1 MRTINDIVPPS
12 RRRGT
17 EFSSNETSQ
26 QESVTPSRER
36 SSKFPYKT
44 FISMILVVA
53 LSLGVLYYFSSAKV
67 LVTPNT
73 VSAAVDSTFTANQ
86 STGDL
91 PYEIITSEKIA
102 SQSVKS
108 SGTKTVS
115 SFASGSITI
124 SSTQT
129 KSQNLLAKTRFAT
142 QAGLIFRLHEAVTV
156 PAGSAAQPST
166 VKVTVYA
173 DAIGDTYNVGP
184 TSFSIPGFAGS
195 PQATMITARSSE
207 SMLGGASGTVPV
219 IDISLETPARTALI
233 TALSPELT
241 SSLQDKIPS
250 GYTLLPGAAT
260 TTFTSLASA
269 PSPTT
274 GMVDVKEQGVI
285 TAVVFPNSALA
296 KAVATSVS
304 GLGYQN
310 EPITLLPSS
319 SLKLSSPSLPEVN
332 AASFS
337 FNLAGTASLVY
348 TIDSTRIAASVA
360 GKSRS
365 AAQVALTAYPEIK
378 SAIIVLRPFWRQTFP
393 QDPSTIAITVNKP

>member
-12 RRRGT
+12 RRREVEPST
-17 EFSSNETSQ
+17 HEPRE
-26 QESVTPSRER
+26 QERTYSTDQR
-36 SSKFPYKT
+36 SKFPYKT
-44 FISMILVVA
+44 FLSMVFVIA

-67 LVTPNT
+67 IVTPNT
-73 VSAAVDSTFTANQ
+73 VSAVVENTFTANQ

-91 PYEIITSEKIA
+91 PYEIIASEKTA

-108 SGTKTVS
+108 NGTKIVN

-129 KSQNLLAKTRFAT
+129 KPQNLLAKTRFAT

-156 PAGSAAQPST
+156 PAGSATQPST

-219 IDISLETPARTALI
+219 IDTSLETSARAALV

-241 SSLQDKIPS
+241 ASLQDKIPP
-250 GYTLLPGAAT
+250 GYTLLQGAAT
-260 TTFTSLASA
+260 TTFHELASA
-269 PSPTT
+269 SSPSSD
-274 GMVDVKEQGVI
+274 MVEVKEQGII
-285 TAVVFPNSALA
+285 TAIVFPNSALA

-310 EPITLLPSS
+310 EPLTLLSSS
-319 SLKLSSPSLPEVN
+319 SLKLSSTGLPEVN
-332 AASFS
+332 ATSFS

-360 GKSRS
+360 GKTRS

-378 SAIIVLRPFWRQTFP
+378 SALIVLRPFWRQTFP